1 MKLITSRDNPSF
13 KQLRLLAEDAREQ
26 RRQARTVLDGPH
38 LVATYLQ
45 RVGMP
50 HLLAVSESGA
60 EKPELRALL
69 EHYRDGE
76 PRGVE
81 PLCLR
86 DSLFRDISGTAT
98 PVGILAVI
106 DVPKPPPIAVRSS
119 CLLLDAVQD
128 AGNLGSIL
136 RTAAAA
142 GVHDIFLGSGCAGA
156 WTPRVLR
163 AGQGAHFTLAIHEQ
177 ADLAAL
183 MRDYQGRVLTTDVDQ
198 GQCLF
203 ELDLA
208 APVAWLFGNEGRGV
222 APELA
227 ALADVRVT
235 IPVVSAVESLNV
247 AAAAAICL
255 FESVR
260 QRRITPG
267 ACHA

>member
-1 MKLITSRDNPSF
+1 MKIVTSRDNPSF
-13 KQLRLLAEDAREQ
+13 KQLRLLAEDVREQ
-26 RRQARTVLDGPH
+26 RRQGRTVLDGPH
-38 LVATYLQ
+38 LVSTYRHRIGLP
-45 RVGMP
+45 R
-50 HLLAVSESGA
+50 LLVVSESGVD
-60 EKPELRALL
+60 KPELLALL
-69 EHYRDGE
+69 DQH
-76 PRGVE
+76 RGLE

-86 DSLFRDISGTAT
+86 DSLFREISGTAA

-106 DVPKPPPIAVRSS
+106 DIPEPPPMVAGSS

-142 GVHDIFLGSGCAGA
+142 GLRDVFLGAGCAGA

-163 AGQGAHFTLAIHEQ
+163 AGQGAHFSLTIHERT
-177 ADLAAL
+177 DLAAL
-183 MRDYQGRVLTTDVDQ
+183 IRDYQGRVLTTDVDR

-208 APVAWLFGNEGRGV
+208 GPLAWLFGNEGRGV

-227 ALADVRVT
+227 ALTDARVT
-235 IPVVSAVESLNV
+235 IPVASAVESLNV

-260 QRRITPG
+260 QQRIAPG
-267 ACHA
+267 VPHA